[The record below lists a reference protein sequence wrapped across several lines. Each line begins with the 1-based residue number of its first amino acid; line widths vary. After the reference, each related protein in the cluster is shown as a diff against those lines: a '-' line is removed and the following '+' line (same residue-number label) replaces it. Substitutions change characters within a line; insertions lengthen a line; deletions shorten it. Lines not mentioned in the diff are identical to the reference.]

1 MNGRR
6 RDMLDAAR
14 GVTLAGWLAGWRV
27 GQPDLGPGS
36 GHG

>member
-6 RDMLDAAR
+6 RDMLGAAR
-14 GVTLAGWLAGWRV
+14 GVTLDGWRV